1 MSRLQKLMWRLFLML
16 LYNARK
22 SDSGF
27 TLIEMMVTTII
38 IGVIA
43 AIAAPNFL
51 GLLNRNRVNEA
62 ARQIEGALT
71 EAQRQ
76 AMRRGT
82 QCSISVDLPDNTISN
97 PAGGNGCLLNN
108 RILNDLVELNTN
120 RATITFSGKG
130 NIEIDDLTPGSITPT
145 PVLVVS
151 MTNGTD
157 LQRCIVIDSLLGS
170 QRLGEYSGT
179 IPDPPV
185 DTSCQ

>member
-1 MSRLQKLMWRLFLML
+1 ML

-22 SDSGF
+22 SNSGF
-27 TLIEMMVTTII
+27 TLTEIIVTIII

-76 AMRRGT
+76 AMRRGS
-82 QCSISVDLPDNTISN
+82 QCSISIDEATKTISN
-97 PAGGNGCLLNN
+97 PADGCLLSN
-108 RILNDLVELNTN
+108 RNLNDLIQLDTNTT
-120 RATITFSGKG
+120 TITFSGKG
-130 NIEIDDLTPGSITPT
+130 NITGATA

-151 MTNGTD
+151 IPNGTD
-157 LQRCIVIDSLLGS
+157 LQRCVVLDSLLGS
-170 QRLGEYSGT
+170 QRSGEYSGT
-179 IPDPPV
+179 IPATPV
-185 DTSCQ
+185 STSCQ